1 MVPCPVLYLFLCSRR
16 YLAFMLTTEAVIA
29 WIAGTL
35 FLSYS
40 ILKRQPGSE
49 GMGLVAALWGAV
61 LFVAIP
67 LTIHFIP

>member
-1 MVPCPVLYLFLCSRR
+1 
-16 YLAFMLTTEAVIA
+16 MLTTEAVIA